1 MTNII
6 DFTALQKPDRYK
18 GRREIK
24 EVKKGTCEKCGRPSY
39 GDPHHI
45 KTRGA
50 GGGNN
55 KENQIDLCNDCHRDA
70 QEYKIP
76 QHELIVL
83 VARREQRTIGQIY
96 EAIGLP
102 VPSEHETEKD
112 AIPSPPDPFE
122 SLSLEEL
129 LQVII
134 DNRVKSDEC
143 QFVQGKALKVA
154 MRKGVK
160 AGYLASQANF
170 STSQVRVLVKVYEAF
185 PDEDS
190 RVYELSWS
198 HHKIAAYT
206 SNPSFWIERAA
217 DEAMST
223 RQMREAVIREEGT
236 EEQKRTALLEAGKE
250 MELAK
255 SVLREVEEV
264 IARGGEPAQWL
275 KTELL
280 NLLKSRP
287 ETKIA

>member
-1 MTNII
+1 MSNVI
-6 DFTALQKPDRYK
+6 DFTALQKPTRYN
-18 GRREIK
+18 GRKEIK
-24 EVKKGTCEKCGRPSY
+24 EVKKGVCEKCGSPSY

-45 KTRGA
+45 KPRGA

-55 KENQIDLCNDCHRDA
+55 KENQIDLCNVCHHKA
-70 QEYKIP
+70 QEYKIS

-83 VARREQRTIGQIY
+83 VARRERKTVGQIY

-102 VPSEHETEKD
+102 IPSELEGGKD

-122 SLSLEEL
+122 LLSLEEL
-129 LQVII
+129 LQIVI
-134 DNRVKSDEC
+134 DSRVKADEC
-143 QFVQGKALKVA
+143 QFIQGKAFKVA
-154 MRKGVK
+154 LSKGVK
-160 AGYLASQANF
+160 AGYLASQTNI

-185 PDEDS
+185 PDEAS
-190 RVYELSWS
+190 RVCELSWS

-206 SNPSFWIERAA
+206 SNPTRWIERAA

-236 EEQKRTALLEAGKE
+236 EEQKHAALLEEGKE

-255 SVLREVEEV
+255 SVFREVEEV
-264 IARGGEPAQWL
+264 IAHGGEPAQWL
-275 KTELL
+275 KAQLL
-280 NLLKSRP
+280 NLFR